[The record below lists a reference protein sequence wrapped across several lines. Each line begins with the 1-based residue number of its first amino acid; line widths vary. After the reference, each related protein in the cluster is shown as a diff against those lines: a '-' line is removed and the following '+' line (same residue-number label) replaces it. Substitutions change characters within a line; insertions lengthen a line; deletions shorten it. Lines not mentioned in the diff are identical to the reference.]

1 MESNLEK
8 EQMSSDMTTKISYED
23 LTTIYAPIYDSS
35 TMIENMIRVLS
46 GKPNSDDEFIDKFF
60 GEIGRKP
67 DRAKGPLWDHMIK
80 IEKDNPDQ
88 FS

>member
-1 MESNLEK
+1 
-8 EQMSSDMTTKISYED
+8 MSSDMTTEISYED

-60 GEIGRKP
+60 GELGRKL
-67 DRAKGPLWDHMIK
+67 DRAKKPLWDHMMK
-80 IEKDNPDQ
+80 IENENPKQ
-88 FS
+88 FGN

>member
-1 MESNLEK
+1 MSN
-8 EQMSSDMTTKISYED
+8 DMTTEISYED

-35 TMIENMIRVLS
+35 TMIENMIGVVS

-60 GEIGRKP
+60 GEIGRKLE
-67 DRAKGPLWDHMIK
+67 RAKKPLWNHMIK
-80 IEKDNPDQ
+80 IEKEYPDQ